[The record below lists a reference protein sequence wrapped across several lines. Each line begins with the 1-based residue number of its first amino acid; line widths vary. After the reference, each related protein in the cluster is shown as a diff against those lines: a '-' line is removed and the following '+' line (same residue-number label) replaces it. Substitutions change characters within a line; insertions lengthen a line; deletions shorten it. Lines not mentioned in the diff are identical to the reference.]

1 MEIFWNHFESCLAPN
16 VEVFSCSIIGMVL
29 HGHGHDLALDSLDP
43 EISSYHITLHI
54 KLICYVYIYV
64 CIDIVL
70 LQIVI

>member
-1 MEIFWNHFESCLAPN
+1 M
-16 VEVFSCSIIGMVL
+16 EVFSCSIIGMVL

-54 KLICYVYIYV
+54 TLICYVYIYVIICV